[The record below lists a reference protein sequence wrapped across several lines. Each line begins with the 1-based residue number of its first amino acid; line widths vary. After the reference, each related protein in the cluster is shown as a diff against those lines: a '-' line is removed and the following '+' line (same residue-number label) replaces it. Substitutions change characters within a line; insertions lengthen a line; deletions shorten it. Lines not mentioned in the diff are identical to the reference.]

1 MLLHLARYTH
11 LDEFCYNLYSY
22 SYSLLDLFFFF
33 GFKYI
38 FMLGLQDL
46 VMDVRDKLLFEPEYA
61 GNIRENIP
69 PKTPLRIP
77 WPWLPAALCLL
88 QEVHYASLLII
99 ILFRHC
105 RKILV
110 NGKTAQ
116 RNENFFFSSSHSIHS
131 AFTTR
136 PK

>member
-1 MLLHLARYTH
+1 
-11 LDEFCYNLYSY
+11 
-22 SYSLLDLFFFF
+22 
-33 GFKYI
+33 
-38 FMLGLQDL
+38 MLGLQDL

-61 GNIRENIP
+61 GNIRENVP

-88 QEVHYASLLII
+88 QEVHYASLLIT